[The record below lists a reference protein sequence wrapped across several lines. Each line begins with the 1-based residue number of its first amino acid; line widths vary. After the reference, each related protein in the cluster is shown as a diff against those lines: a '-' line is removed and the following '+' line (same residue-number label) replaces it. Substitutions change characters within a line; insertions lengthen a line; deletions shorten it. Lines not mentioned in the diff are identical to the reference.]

1 MMKITATGLTPS
13 LREQVELLLA
23 TPVGTV
29 VLDRDFGLDQSFLDE
44 PLPVAQNHA
53 AAGIAV
59 KLERYIPQVELDR
72 VRAAYPQAQQG
83 VMDLEV
89 VVRAKR

>member
-1 MMKITATGLTPS
+1 MKITATGLTPS
-13 LREQVELLLA
+13 LREQVELLVA

-53 AAGIAV
+53 AAEIAV
-59 KLERYIPQVELDR
+59 KLERYIPQVEMDR
-72 VRAAYPQAQQG
+72 VRAAYPQAAQG
-83 VMDLEV
+83 VMELEV